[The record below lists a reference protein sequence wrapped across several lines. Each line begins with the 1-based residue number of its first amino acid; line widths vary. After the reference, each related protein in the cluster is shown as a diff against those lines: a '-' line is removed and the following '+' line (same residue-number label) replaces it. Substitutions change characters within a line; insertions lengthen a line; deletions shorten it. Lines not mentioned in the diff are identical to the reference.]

1 MILAL
6 TAIAFAGP
14 DPRALESAWRAV
26 TPVITQ
32 SGKLPLPTLSG
43 ADFDDIASGD
53 IIKQRA
59 GKKGEVDRAIGIGWL
74 PYSVDAVWVGVLD
87 DVHDDLVSGLTETW
101 LPGTTADR
109 KILYQHLDLPMP
121 VSDRHWVI
129 IIENTRALHAASNGG
144 VWERTWDLDPRGDAA
159 LAEVPAGLVKD
170 PASAIVTPVNDG
182 GWYLVPAEGGVL
194 VVYQVRTVIGGNI
207 PDELVVQYAMSTLDE
222 LITHVGELAARAP
235 THYRAGHYAIT
246 RPDGSAIPPWP

>member
-1 MILAL
+1 MILSLLPLAL
-6 TAIAFAGP
+6 AAP
-14 DPRALESAWRAV
+14 SPQALEATWRAV
-26 TPVITQ
+26 TPTISQ
-32 SGKLPLPTLSG
+32 AGRLPVPSLSA
-43 ADFDDIASGD
+43 ADFQALSEGEIL
-53 IIKQRA
+53 KQRA
-59 GKKGEVDRAIGIGWL
+59 EKKGEVDRAFGIGWL
-74 PYSVDAVWVGVLD
+74 PYSIDAVWIGVLD

-101 LPGTTADR
+101 LPGSSSAH

-129 IIENTRALHAASNGG
+129 VIENTRGLYTASQGK

-159 LAEVPAGLVKD
+159 LALVPAGLVED

-194 VVYQVRTVIGGNI
+194 VVYQVRTAIGGNI

-235 THYRAGHYAIT
+235 SHYRAGHYAIT